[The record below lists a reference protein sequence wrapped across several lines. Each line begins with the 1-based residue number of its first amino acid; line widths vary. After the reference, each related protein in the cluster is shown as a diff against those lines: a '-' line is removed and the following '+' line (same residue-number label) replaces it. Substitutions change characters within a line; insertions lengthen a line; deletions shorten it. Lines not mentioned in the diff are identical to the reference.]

1 MKEEE
6 IIEGN
11 ELIRKFLNINII
23 KHNNGGGA
31 RFFYSDEFQL
41 ANGKLAFDYNLKFHS
56 DWNWLMNVIKK
67 ISIISNNNLD
77 ADVILRRW
85 DKYHFLWVEINRVW
99 IDCIE
104 FIKWYNT
111 QTNNNS
117 SHQEE

>member
-11 ELIRKFLNINII
+11 LLVAKFMELWESEEGYLYYIYDEKSY
-23 KHNNGGGA
+23 
-31 RFFYSDEFQL
+31 RFD
-41 ANGKLAFDYNLKFHS
+41 NLKFHS

-67 ISIISNNNLD
+67 ISIISNNNFD

-99 IDCIE
+99 IDCISI
-104 FIKWYNT
+104 IKWYNT